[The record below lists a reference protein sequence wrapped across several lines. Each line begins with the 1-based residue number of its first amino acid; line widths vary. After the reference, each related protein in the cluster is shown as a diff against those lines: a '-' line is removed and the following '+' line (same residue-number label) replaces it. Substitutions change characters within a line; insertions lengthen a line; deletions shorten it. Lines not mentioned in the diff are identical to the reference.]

1 MDIALSA
8 RLHPP
13 SSAPRAWARGAAA
26 GRRSCRSAHGGR
38 PANHSTLS
46 FATLSAGSLGT
57 AGLGHWEVSFLRVV
71 LLGYPEKTIPKEH
84 MTNLSPLLLHQ
95 GEMQEQPGPLSQ
107 IVKRMREVGQYR
119 ALPPS
124 SRQNWF

>member
-1 MDIALSA
+1 
-8 RLHPP
+8 
-13 SSAPRAWARGAAA
+13 
-26 GRRSCRSAHGGR
+26 
-38 PANHSTLS
+38 
-46 FATLSAGSLGT
+46 
-57 AGLGHWEVSFLRVV
+57 
-71 LLGYPEKTIPKEH
+71 

-107 IVKRMREVGQYR
+107 KVKRMREVGQYR